1 MSPLLDVL
9 GPAARC
15 PSIRNALSR
24 LARQRDT
31 ERAPLLTPPEVV
43 NALLDLAGYT
53 PDRPLYRLRLL
64 EPAFGRGEVLLAAI
78 ERLLAAYSLA
88 GGAASEAV
96 RELREAIRA
105 VEPHIADHD
114 ATARAVETRLVAA
127 GLSERDAHRLRT
139 AWLIRD
145 DFLLCHLRG
154 QFDGVVGRPPQVRLE
169 RLPSVLRR
177 EYRRRFHTLY
187 DRADLSIAF
196 FERALDRLAPNGR
209 LGFVCNGR
217 WLRNKSGGP
226 LRVKVSLEFT
236 LTHFIDLAD
245 LDDLA
250 SNGLAEAALT
260 IIERPPAAFQAG
272 ASGTTRLV
280 KPGVLSLVAQ
290 LPYLVTA
297 LDAEPLDETL
307 VAEVRLGGM
316 RRDAPWLLDGGEH
329 LDMIRRLEQAYPTL
343 DEVGCKVGLGVAT
356 GCDRVFIDDYP
367 SLPVESACKLPLVMA
382 RDLADGEIRWHG
394 KGVINPFR
402 ADGRLVDLDEHPRLA
417 NHLERHRAAIAGRH
431 VARRNPTA
439 WYRTI
444 DHIDPSLV
452 SRPKL
457 LMADIRG
464 ETMVVFDEGHFYPHH
479 SLCYIT
485 TSEWEPRAL
494 QAVLRSSVAVA
505 MIATYDTRSAGG
517 HPRIQASSLKR
528 LRLPRWTEV
537 PETLRAELA
546 TVALE
551 SDRNAVDEAV
561 FRLYGLDGR
570 EAEYVRTIA
579 RRH

>member
-15 PSIRNALSR
+15 PAIKSALSR
-24 LARQRDT
+24 LARQHDT
-31 ERAPLLTPPEVV
+31 ERDSVSTPPEVV

-64 EPAFGRGEVLLAAI
+64 EPAFGQGEVLLAAI

-88 GGAASEAV
+88 GGQASEAV

-114 ATARAVETRLVAA
+114 ATARAVEARLIAA

-154 QFDGVVGRPPQVRLE
+154 EFDCVVGRPPQVRLE

-177 EYRRRFHTLY
+177 EYRRRFHTIY

-196 FERALDRLAPNGR
+196 FERALDRLAPDGR
-209 LGFVCNGR
+209 LGFVCAGR

-226 LRVKVSLEFT
+226 LRAKVTLEFT
-236 LTHFIDLAD
+236 LTHFIDLEG
-245 LDDLA
+245 LDALA
-250 SNGLAEAALT
+250 SNGLAALT
-260 IIERPPAAFQAG
+260 FIERPPVEPPADTP
-272 ASGTTRLV
+272 GTTRLV
-280 KPGVLSLVAQ
+280 KPGVLSLIEQ
-290 LPYLVTA
+290 LPYLVAT
-297 LDAEPLDETL
+297 LGAESPDETL
-307 VAEVRLGGM
+307 VAEVRLGGA

-329 LDMIRRLEQAYPTL
+329 LDVIRRLEQAYPTL

-367 SLPVESACKLPLVMA
+367 SLPVEPACKLPLVMA

-394 KGVINPFR
+394 KGVISPFR

-417 NHLERHRAAIAGRH
+417 NYLERHRAAIAGRH

-444 DHIDPSLV
+444 DRIDPSLV
-452 SRPKL
+452 GRPKL

-464 ETMVVFDEGHFYPHH
+464 ETLVMFDEGHFYPHH
-479 SLCYIT
+479 SLCYVT
-485 TSEWEPRAL
+485 MSEWEPRAL
-494 QAVLRSSVAVA
+494 QAVLRSSVAMA
-505 MIATYDTRSAGG
+505 MVATYDTRSTG

-528 LRLPRWTEV
+528 LRIPRWTEV

-551 SDRNAVDEAV
+551 GDRDAVDEAV

-570 EAEYVRTIA
+570 EAEYVRAMA
-579 RRH
+579 RRY